1 MTHIEK
7 INIVRIAIYILTIAC
22 FFLIKAIVQNN
33 IDETNKDERKKRH
46 ILIATTFFLIITL
59 FGMLLYVEK

>member
-7 INIVRIAIYILTIAC
+7 INIVRISIYILIGAC
-22 FFLIKAIVQNN
+22 LFLIKAIVQNN
-33 IDETNKDERKKRH
+33 IDETNKDEREKGH
-46 ILIATTFFLIITL
+46 ILIATTFIFIIAL